1 MNVIISSEMKS
12 RSCQVKRILWSGY
25 ELFKKLARVSPR
37 VFTPDKND
45 FEFFERLENL

>member
-1 MNVIISSEMKS
+1 MKS
-12 RSCQVKRILWSGY
+12 WSCQVKRILWFGY

-45 FEFFERLENL
+45 FEFFERLQNL